1 MKKIWL
7 SVISLLLLAGCGDGT
22 YDKAMEEGKLA
33 LAAGEFDKAEGLFQL
48 ALEEEPKDEEANQYL
63 DYITGLDKV
72 EDAVNKEEWDQALT
86 KADSMLKEKDLPSSI
101 KKALEKHKQSAESAK
116 TASEE
121 MEKQKAAEDAEKE
134 KAEKGQNPVNWETYH
149 NERFGFTI
157 NYPKEWK
164 PAGEST
170 NGDGRALVSGN
181 ESEVLVY
188 ASNYTPENHPDLTGY
203 VRIKTAAGD
212 EAYVYDQDYSFEGV
226 IIRDGIEFHLS
237 ATMSPSFKDKYH
249 DLIQQMFLDVKFE

>member
-7 SVISLLLLAGCGDGT
+7 GVISLLLLAGCGNGT
-22 YDKAMEEGKLA
+22 YDKAMEQGKLA
-33 LAAGEFDKAEGLFQL
+33 LAEGEFDKAEGLFQL
-48 ALEEEPKDEEANQYL
+48 ALDEEPKDEEAKQYL
-63 DYITGLDKV
+63 DYITGLDEV
-72 EDAVNKEEWDQALT
+72 EEAVNNKEWDQAQT
-86 KADSMLKEKDLPSSI
+86 KADNMLNEKDLPGSI
-101 KKALEKHKQSAESAK
+101 KRELEKQKQTAETAK
-116 TASEE
+116 TEAANEE
-121 MEKQKAAEDAEKE
+121 KAKQKAAEDTE
-134 KAEKGQNPVNWETYH
+134 KAEEEKNAVSWSTYH

-164 PAGEST
+164 PAGEPT

-212 EAYVYDQDYSFEGV
+212 EAYVLDQDYSYEGV

-237 ATMSPSFKDKYH
+237 ATMSPSFKQKYYEA
-249 DLIQQMFLDVKFE
+249 IKQMFQDVKFD